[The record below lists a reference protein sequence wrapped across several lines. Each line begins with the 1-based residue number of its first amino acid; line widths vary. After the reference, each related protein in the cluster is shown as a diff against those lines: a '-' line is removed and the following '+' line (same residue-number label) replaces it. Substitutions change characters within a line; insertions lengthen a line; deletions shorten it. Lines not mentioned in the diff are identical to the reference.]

1 MKYNDNTGWEADDDN
16 LHEDDADDLKAQRL
30 FEAQQAAWEAS
41 QVGTPHRKPVKAVN
55 RLAGGNKRMCLFS
68 ALCLVRARWL
78 KG

>member
-1 MKYNDNTGWEADDDN
+1 MKYNDDTGWEPEDDN

-30 FEAQQAAWEAS
+30 FEAEQAAYDA
-41 QVGTPHRKPVKAVN
+41 TPHRKPVKAVN
-55 RLAGGNKRMCLFS
+55 RLAGGSKRMCLFS